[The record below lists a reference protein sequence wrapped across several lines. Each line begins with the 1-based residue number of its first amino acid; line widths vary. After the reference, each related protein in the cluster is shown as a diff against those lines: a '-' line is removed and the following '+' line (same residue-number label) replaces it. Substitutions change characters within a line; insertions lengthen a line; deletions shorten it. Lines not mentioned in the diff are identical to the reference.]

1 MKTGPGSSGKA
12 KAQLNWAGAVRT
24 RGGSF
29 CARNRSVEAV
39 CLPGIA
45 KQQTRA
51 GAGGRKRPPPARS
64 VSWQREGARAER
76 RRTGR
81 RWRPSPVRPRSR
93 GAGAGGLIGASTWA
107 EGRRGAARFRRELSR
122 PISSL
127 PAPGAGS
134 GEPVAAREARS
145 VRLAVAGRQPFA
157 VWMLAVWPGLPGA
170 CFRLSLLPAALH
182 PAVPLAAAAMLQ
194 LRSEPR
200 ASCALTWRVV
210 QGTGRGGPAREAAG
224 RAEKASLE
232 VTILHLEF
240 SPARSKKKSPRRKPD
255 PYSLLSAV
263 TSTVTLHI
271 SKL

>member
-1 MKTGPGSSGKA
+1 MAAFSGASAEQGS
-12 KAQLNWAGAVRT
+12 
-24 RGGSF
+24 
-29 CARNRSVEAV
+29 
-39 CLPGIA
+39 
-45 KQQTRA
+45 
-51 GAGGRKRPPPARS
+51 
-64 VSWQREGARAER
+64 
-76 RRTGR
+76 
-81 RWRPSPVRPRSR
+81 
-93 GAGAGGLIGASTWA
+93 GAGGLIGASTWA

-182 PAVPLAAAAMLQ
+182 PAVPPAAAAMLQ

-210 QGTGRGGPAREAAG
+210 QGTVFCSRPGRGGPGRAG
-224 RAEKASLE
+224 RQRGAQ
-232 VTILHLEF
+232 
-240 SPARSKKKSPRRKPD
+240 RRLPWK
-255 PYSLLSAV
+255 
-263 TSTVTLHI
+263 
-271 SKL
+271 